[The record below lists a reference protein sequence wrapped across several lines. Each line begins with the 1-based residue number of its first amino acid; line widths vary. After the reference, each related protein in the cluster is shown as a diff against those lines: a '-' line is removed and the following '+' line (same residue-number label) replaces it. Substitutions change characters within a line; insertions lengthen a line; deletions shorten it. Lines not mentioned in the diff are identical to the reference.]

1 MTYFF
6 VVVDLAVVNHPNVW
20 HGNDS
25 NRLHAVQ
32 VVDDGQTVKAER
44 AVCEMVDVLEAKAVE
59 TPVLNFKEA

>member
-6 VVVDLAVVNHPNVW
+6 VVVDFAVVNHPNVW

-44 AVCEMVDVLEAKAVE
+44 AVCEMVNVLEAKAVR
-59 TPVLNFKEA
+59 TAMSYFKA